1 MSDRIEKEILLHSSP
16 ARVWR
21 ALSDRSEFGA
31 WFGVRFPAGTFIPGE
46 KVRGNITYPGYE
58 HVVMEIEIVDVEPE
72 KRLSYRW
79 HPYAIDPTV
88 DFSGEEPTLV
98 TFTLEEQEDGT
109 LLKIVESGFDHV
121 PLARRADAFRMN
133 DSGWAEQTKNIE
145 RHVAAT

>member
-21 ALSDRSEFGA
+21 AVSDKSEFGA
-31 WFGVRFPAGTFIPGE
+31 WFGVRFPPGTFVPGE
-46 KVRGNITYPGYE
+46 KVSGNITYPGYE

-72 KRLSYRW
+72 QRLSYHW

-98 TFTLEEQEDGT
+98 TFTLEPKGE
-109 LLKIVESGFDHV
+109 
-121 PLARRADAFRMN
+121 
-133 DSGWAEQTKNIE
+133 
-145 RHVAAT
+145 